1 MTRAGARA
9 GEKRARG
16 PRSYTSGPR
25 KPRLPARPLVPEPEA
40 EPIEDLHS
48 T

>member
-16 PRSYTSGPR
+16 PRSYTSGPL

>member
-1 MTRAGARA
+1 MTHAGARS

-25 KPRLPARPLVPEPEA
+25 KPHLPARPLVPEPEA
-40 EPIEDLHS
+40 KPIEGLHS